1 MAIKNYTLEH
11 AGIIPDIFENK
22 SIFLKAF
29 GGQIQ
34 TTVNQ
39 ESEATFLRLKN
50 IDSAVVVQNYSTDPD
65 VAFGTGTS
73 NSNRYGERREIKATD
88 VSVPYEAPLSVN
100 EGVDKLT
107 VNSPDYDEIVSG
119 RVAAITA
126 EWANQYDK
134 VMGKAISDN
143 ASETLDG
150 ELTEAGVVKVFN
162 DARKAF
168 VVNKVSKTIGWTAY
182 VTSDVFNLLVD
193 SDLAKT
199 VKGSTV
205 DIDNGEIYKFKG
217 FELVE
222 VGEKGDELLNDIY
235 FTANGVGV
243 SGIAIEE
250 TRVGQTLDYAGTV
263 IVSVS
268 KLGKHIPEPNKKAIV
283 VANLTEADELP
294 EG

>member
-1 MAIKNYTLEH
+1 MTIKNYTLNH
-11 AGIIPDIFENK
+11 AGVIPSIFENK
-22 SIFLKAF
+22 SVFLKAF
-29 GGQIQ
+29 GGEIQ

-39 ESEATFLRLKN
+39 ESEATFLRLKY
-50 IDSAVVVQNYSTDPD
+50 IDNDVVVQEYSTDPN
-65 VAFGTGTS
+65 VGFGTGTS

-88 VSVPYEAPLSVN
+88 ISVPYEAPLAVN

-107 VNSPDYDEIVSG
+107 VNSPDYNEIIAG

-126 EWANQYDK
+126 RWAYEYDV
-134 VMGKAISDN
+134 VMGKAIADN
-143 ASETLDG
+143 ASKTIDG
-150 ELTEAGVVKVFN
+150 ELTPEGVIKAFN
-162 DARKAF
+162 EARKAF

-199 VKGSTV
+199 FKGSTV
-205 DIDNGEIYKFKG
+205 NVDSGEIYKFKG

-222 VGEKGDELLNDIY
+222 VGEKGDGLLNDIY
-235 FTANGVGV
+235 FTANSVGV
-243 SGIAIEE
+243 SGIALEE

-268 KLGKHIPEPNKKAIV
+268 KLGKYIPEPNKKAII
-283 VANLTEADELP
+283 VADLTEVDELP
-294 EG
+294 AG